1 MAITKNIIPVS
12 VEDRFI
18 AVSDHT
24 QITAGN
30 VGVDFLAVT
39 LDAEWDGLKTYVTFS
54 GCAQDSTTLDYASE
68 LEVPWEQVEE
78 AGDLYIG
85 VQGFDPSADVSIDTE
100 GQLVTNGVV
109 PVLNAMAMTVP
120 IKVRDSGAASG
131 VAPSEPTPGTLQRV
145 EQDLLALEKL
155 TEGADETIARVDAA
169 TERANKAADS
179 ANAATASVDASKDAA
194 QKAASDANSA
204 ASVATKAAEKADT
217 AAGNADRAT
226 AAASS
231 AADAANA
238 ATSDAI
244 TAEEERKQTFLE
256 QLEDWQ
262 RQVDVSAVASLMASV
277 SFGLSDDGDQIAYL
291 PVNPG
296 YAFRLNENNDLEVV
310 A

>member
-1 MAITKNIIPVS
+1 MAITQNIIKVS
-12 VEDRFI
+12 VEKRFI
-18 AVSDHT
+18 AAEDYTPIV
-24 QITAGN
+24 AGN
-30 VGVDFLAVT
+30 VGFDFLQLA
-39 LDAEWDGLKTYVTFS
+39 LDAEWEGLHTFVS
-54 GCAQDSTTLDYASE
+54 FAGCYYQPTTCDMAE
-68 LEVPWEQVEE
+68 LIEVPWEQITDACE
-78 AGDLYIG
+78 LYLG
-85 VQGFDPSADVSIDTE
+85 VQGFDPSAEVTIDQE
-100 GQLVTNGVV
+100 GQLVTNGNI
-109 PVLNAMAMTVP
+109 PVLNAYAMRLPLAVQP
-120 IKVRDSGAASG
+120 SGASTGA
-131 VAPSEPTPGTLQRV
+131 APQQPTPSTLQRV

-179 ANAATASVDASKDAA
+179 ANAASASVDASKEEAH
-194 QKAASDANSA
+194 QAASDANSA
-204 ASVATKAAEKADT
+204 ASVATKAAAKADT
-217 AAGNADRAT
+217 AAGNADKAT

-244 TAEEERKQTFLE
+244 TAEEERKQTFME

-262 RQVDVSAVASLMASV
+262 RQVDVSAVASLMSSV